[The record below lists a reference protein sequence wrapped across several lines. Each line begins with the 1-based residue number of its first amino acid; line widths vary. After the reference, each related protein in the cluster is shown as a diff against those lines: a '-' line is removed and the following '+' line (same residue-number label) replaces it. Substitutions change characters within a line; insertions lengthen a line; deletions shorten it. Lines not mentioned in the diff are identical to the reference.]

1 MPHVLLYDGVC
12 GLCDRMVRF
21 VLDHDPR
28 DRFRFAALQGQA
40 ARDILVPRGLDP
52 ADLDTMYVL
61 TEDGRLLSRA
71 AAALFVLREIG
82 GPWRLSVAARVLPM
96 RMLDR
101 WYGRVA
107 RSRYRV
113 YGKLAACRAPAPGDR
128 QKFLDP

>member
-21 VLDHDPR
+21 VIERDR
-28 DRFRFAALQGQA
+28 SDRFRFAALQGRA
-40 ARDILVPRGLDP
+40 AREILAPRGLDP

-71 AAALFVLREIG
+71 AAALFVLKEVG

-96 RMLDR
+96 SVLDR
-101 WYGRVA
+101 WYDRVA
-107 RSRYRV
+107 
-113 YGKLAACRAPAPGDR
+113 
-128 QKFLDP
+128 